1 MACAA
6 RLTMVSSVAMTA
18 TDAHRTIDALWR
30 IESARLI
37 AGLARLVRDVGLAEE
52 LAQDALVT
60 ALEQWPRSGI
70 PDNPGAWL
78 MATAKHRAIDHL
90 RRERML
96 ARKHEALGHELQM
109 EQQTNGGKL
118 EASADDEIG
127 DDLLRL
133 IFIACHPL
141 LSTEARTALT
151 LRLLAGLTTD
161 EIARA
166 FLVPEATIAQR
177 IVRAKRTL
185 SDAHVPFEIPR
196 RGELAARLSSVLE
209 VIYLVFNEG
218 YSATAGEDWMR
229 PGLCEEAQ
237 RIGRI
242 LAELA
247 PLEPEVHG
255 LVALMEIQAS
265 RIRARLGPQGEP
277 VLLMEQNRTLWD
289 RLLIHR
295 GLLALARGEALGE
308 ARGPYLLQ
316 AAIAACHA
324 RAATAADTDWVYIT
338 ALYDELARLTPSP
351 VVELNRAVAVAMAY
365 GPAAGLELA
374 DQLAAQGSLESYHLL
389 PSVRG
394 DLLAKLGR
402 YEEARGEFE
411 RAATLTRNAR
421 ETRLLLDRAAA
432 CRRGG
437 AS

>member
-1 MACAA
+1 
-6 RLTMVSSVAMTA
+6 MVSSVAMTA

-30 IESARLI
+30 IESGRLI
-37 AGLARLVRDVGLAEE
+37 AGLARLVRDVGVAEE

-78 MATAKHRAIDHL
+78 MATARHRAFDHL

-96 ARKHEALGHELQM
+96 ARKHEVLGHELQM
-109 EQQTNGGKL
+109 EQQRNGGKL

-151 LRLLAGLTTD
+151 LRLLAGLTTQ

-166 FLVPEATIAQR
+166 FLVPEPTIAQR

-196 RGELAARLSSVLE
+196 RSELAARLSSVLE

-218 YSATAGEDWMR
+218 YSATAGKDWMR
-229 PGLCEEAQ
+229 PALCEEAL

-247 PLEPEVHG
+247 PREPEVHG
-255 LVALMEIQAS
+255 LVALMEMQAS

-308 ARGPYLLQ
+308 TRGPYLLQ

-324 RAATAADTDWVYIT
+324 RAATGSDTDWVYIT

-411 RAATLTRNAR
+411 RAATLTHNVR
-421 ETRLLLDRAAA
+421 ESRLLLDRAAA
-432 CRRGG
+432 CRRAG
-437 AS
+437 AP

>member
-1 MACAA
+1 
-6 RLTMVSSVAMTA
+6 
-18 TDAHRTIDALWR
+18 DALWR

-52 LAQDALVT
+52 LGPDALVT

-118 EASADDEIG
+118 EASADDELG

-141 LSTEARTALT
+141 FSTEARTALT
-151 LRLLAGLTTD
+151 LRLLAGLTTE

-166 FLVPEATIAQR
+166 FLVPEPTIAQR

-196 RGELAARLSSVLE
+196 REELRGRLASVLE
-209 VIYLVFNEG
+209 VLYLVFNEG
-218 YSATAGEDWMR
+218 YSATRGEDWVR
-229 PGLCEEAQ
+229 PALCEEAL
-237 RIGRI
+237 RLGRI

-247 PLEPEVHG
+247 PSEAEVHG

-265 RIRARLGPQGEP
+265 RLRARVGPSGEP
-277 VLLMEQNRTLWD
+277 VLLLDQDRARWD
-289 RLLIHR
+289 QLLIRR
-295 GLLALARGEALGE
+295 GL
-308 ARGPYLLQ
+308 
-316 AAIAACHA
+316 AA
-324 RAATAADTDWVYIT
+324 
-338 ALYDELARLTPSP
+338 
-351 VVELNRAVAVAMAY
+351 M
-365 GPAAGLELA
+365 
-374 DQLAAQGSLESYHLL
+374 
-389 PSVRG
+389 
-394 DLLAKLGR
+394 
-402 YEEARGEFE
+402 E
-411 RAATLTRNAR
+411 RA
-421 ETRLLLDRAAA
+421 E
-432 CRRGG
+432 
-437 AS
+437 

>member
-1 MACAA
+1 
-6 RLTMVSSVAMTA
+6 MVSSVTMPV
-18 TDAHRTIDALWR
+18 TDAHRTIEAVWR

-37 AGLARLVRDVGLAEE
+37 AGLTRVVRDVGLAEE

-60 ALEQWPRSGI
+60 ALEEWPHSGI

-78 MATAKHRAIDHL
+78 MVTARNRALDQL
-90 RRERML
+90 RRNRML
-96 ARKHEALGHELQM
+96 ARKHEALAHELEM
-109 EQQTNGGKL
+109 EERTSGTQV
-118 EASADDEIG
+118 EARADDEIG

-151 LRLLAGLTTD
+151 LKLLAGLTTE

-166 FLVPEATIAQR
+166 FLVPEPTIAQR

-185 SDAHVPFEIPR
+185 ADAHVPFEIPR
-196 RGELAARLSSVLE
+196 REELRGRLASVLE
-209 VIYLVFNEG
+209 VLYLVFNEG
-218 YSATAGEDWMR
+218 YSATRGEDWMR
-229 PGLCEEAQ
+229 PALCEEAL
-237 RIGRI
+237 RLGRI

-247 PLEPEVHG
+247 PSEAEVHG

-265 RIRARLGPQGEP
+265 RLRARVGVNGEP
-277 VLLMEQNRTLWD
+277 VLLMDQNRSLWD
-289 RLLIHR
+289 RILIHR
-295 GLLALARGEALGE
+295 GLIALGRGQALGE
-308 ARGPYLLQ
+308 KRGPYLLQ

-324 RAATAADTDWVYIT
+324 RAATAGDTDWVYIT

-365 GPAAGLELA
+365 GPSAGLELA
-374 DQLAAQGSLESYHLL
+374 DRLQADGTLRSYHLL

-402 YEEARGEFE
+402 YEEARAEFE
-411 RAATLTRNAR
+411 RAAELTQNAR
-421 ETRLLLDRAAA
+421 ESRLLRDRAAA
-432 CRRGG
+432 CTNRETSNVVH
-437 AS
+437 AADS

>member
-1 MACAA
+1 LACAA
-6 RLTMVSSVAMTA
+6 PVTMVSSVAMTA
-18 TDAHRTIDALWR
+18 ADAHRTIDALWR

-37 AGLARLVRDVGLAEE
+37 AGLARLVRDVGVAEE

-151 LRLLAGLTTD
+151 LRLLAGLTTA

-166 FLVPEATIAQR
+166 FLVPEPTIAQR

-185 SDAHVPFEIPR
+185 SEAHVPFEIPR

-229 PGLCEEAQ
+229 PGLCEEAL

-255 LVALMEIQAS
+255 LVALMEVQAS

-277 VLLMEQNRTLWD
+277 VLLMEQNRALWD
-289 RLLIHR
+289 RLRIHR
-295 GLLALARGEALGE
+295 GLLALGRGEGLGE

-411 RAATLTRNAR
+411 RAATLTHNAR

-432 CRRGG
+432 CRRGRT
-437 AS
+437 

>member
-1 MACAA
+1 
-6 RLTMVSSVAMTA
+6 MTA
-18 TDAHRTIDALWR
+18 TDVHRTIDAVWR
-30 IESARLI
+30 IESPRLI
-37 AGLARLVRDVGLAEE
+37 AGLARLVRDVGRAEE

-60 ALEQWPRSGI
+60 ALEQWPRTGI

-78 MATAKHRAIDHL
+78 MATAKNRAIDHL

-96 ARKHEALGHELQM
+96 TRKHEAIGHELEM
-109 EQQTNGGKL
+109 EQQTNDGQV
-118 EASADDEIG
+118 ETRAEDEIG

-133 IFIACHPL
+133 IFVACHPL
-141 LSTEARTALT
+141 LSTEARSALT
-151 LRLLAGLTTD
+151 LRLLGGLTTE

-166 FLVPEATIAQR
+166 FLVPEPTIAQR

-185 SDAHVPFEIPR
+185 SEAHVPFEIPR
-196 RGELAARLSSVLE
+196 GQELAARLSSVLE

-229 PGLCEEAQ
+229 PDLCEEAL

-247 PLEPEVHG
+247 PREPEVHG
-255 LVALMEIQAS
+255 LAALMEIQAS
-265 RIRARLGPQGEP
+265 RIRARLGPGGEP
-277 VLLMEQNRTLWD
+277 VLLMDQNRALWD

-295 GLLALARGEALGE
+295 GLLALARGTALTE
-308 ARGPYLLQ
+308 KRGPYLLQ

-324 RAATAADTDWVYIT
+324 RAATAADTDWVQIT
-338 ALYDELARLTPSP
+338 ALYDELSRIRPSP

-374 DQLAAQGSLESYHLL
+374 DRLEEEGSLRSYHLL

-394 DLLAKLGR
+394 ELLARLGR
-402 YEEARGEFE
+402 YQEAHSEFE

-421 ETRLLLDRAAA
+421 EAGLLRDRAAE
-432 CRRGG
+432 CRGKQI
-437 AS
+437 S

>member
-1 MACAA
+1 
-6 RLTMVSSVAMTA
+6 MTA
-18 TDAHRTIDALWR
+18 TDAHRTIDAVWR

-37 AGLARLVRDVGLAEE
+37 AGLARVVRDVGLAEE
-52 LAQDALVT
+52 LAQDALVI

-78 MATAKHRAIDHL
+78 MATAKNRAIDQL
-90 RRERML
+90 RRQRMRS
-96 ARKHEALGHELQM
+96 RKHEALAHELEM
-109 EQQTNGGKL
+109 QQHTDGGTL
-118 EASADDEIG
+118 EARADDAIG

-133 IFIACHPL
+133 MFTACHPL

-151 LRLLAGLTTD
+151 LKLLAGLTTA

-185 SDAHVPFEIPR
+185 SDAHVPFEMPR
-196 RGELAARLSSVLE
+196 RDELGERLSSVLE

-218 YSATAGEDWMR
+218 YSATAGQDWMR
-229 PGLCEEAQ
+229 PALCEEAL
-237 RIGRI
+237 RLGRI

-247 PLEPEVHG
+247 PHEPEVHG
-255 LVALMEIQAS
+255 LVALMEMQAS
-265 RIRARLGPQGEP
+265 RLRARTGPEGEP
-277 VLLMEQNRTLWD
+277 ILLMGQNRALWD

-308 ARGPYLLQ
+308 ARGPYRLQ

-324 RAATAADTDWVYIT
+324 RAATPADTDWVYVT

-374 DQLAAQGSLESYHLL
+374 DRLLSEGSLGTYHLL

-394 DLLAKLGR
+394 DLLARLGR
-402 YEEARGEFE
+402 YQEARCEFE
-411 RAATLTRNAR
+411 RAATLTKNAR
-421 ETRLLLDRAAA
+421 ESRLLLERAAA
-432 CRRGG
+432 CRRGEP
-437 AS
+437 